1 MKKKIGA
8 FIGFMAAA
16 GLLWAEDLKF
26 VTTLSSPMGTFAQL
40 EAVDPSIITAVPLL
54 NFCNTRA
61 PAGVVTVKGA
71 NAYIYQLFLKDG
83 TTLGGNVPEVR
94 IAQGLNAASGGE
106 LEAGRLLADKLNVT
120 GAVGA
125 KSNTEESLYAAA
137 ITVKGAKSPALVIP
151 GKVQTSG
158 TGSGEELHWS
168 DVYKKDYKCIN
179 SACSETGGSSYTS
192 YLLTS
197 AAPPEPDTY
206 VHEPYLKTVKAAK
219 VCGSVSYVTLDGYGS
234 SKTGDQ
240 EKNAYYYYAD
250 NITQT
255 SVFEPQQSCSMC
267 QWGKPR
273 VQWGGDVKKSN
284 TSYSNPYNGITNC
297 PSGYTDAQ
305 LCQNNCD
312 PAVKNCAFVCVKTPA
327 NISGCGN
334 ELIRR
339 HCFCPCGTRPG
350 EPACMWSYSNPQ
362 CSGSGSPAWGAVC
375 NQTDYKYEPKLGGT
389 GQILGCKAAS

>member
-8 FIGFMAAA
+8 LLGLMAAA
-16 GLLWAEDLKF
+16 GLVWAEDLTF

-40 EAVDPSIITAVPLL
+40 EAVDPSIITVAPLV

-61 PAGVVTVKGA
+61 PAGAVAVKGA
-71 NAYIYQLFLKDG
+71 NAYLRTLLLKNG
-83 TTLGGNVPEVR
+83 TSLGGGVAEYRVES
-94 IAQGLNAASGGE
+94 ALNAAAGAE
-106 LEAGRLLADKLNVT
+106 LTGGRLLAS
-120 GAVGA
+120 AVGVSGASSA
-125 KSNTEESLYAAA
+125 KNKVDETLYVSGMK
-137 ITVKGAKSPALVIP
+137 VKGARTPALVIANR
-151 GKVQTSG
+151 VQTSG
-158 TGSGEELHWS
+158 AGSNEDLHWS
-168 DVYKKDYKCIN
+168 NVYNKDYKCAN
-179 SACSETGGSSYTS
+179 GACSETGNSSYTS

-197 AAPPEPDTY
+197 VQAPEPDTY

-240 EKNAYYYYAD
+240 EANAHYYYAD

-255 SVFEPQQSCSMC
+255 SNFKTQSCSMC

-273 VQWGGDVKKSN
+273 VMWGGDVKKSD
-284 TSYSNPYNGITNC
+284 TSYINPYNGISNC
-297 PSGYTDAQ
+297 PSGYTNAQ
-305 LCQNNCD
+305 LCQNNCN
-312 PAVKNCAFVCVKTPA
+312 PAVKSCSFMCVKTPA

-334 ELIRR
+334 ELIQR

-350 EPACMWSYSNPQ
+350 EAACMWSYQNAA

-389 GQILGCKAAS
+389 GQILGCRAAS